1 MYPNTTYSF
10 KLIQKLST
18 DFMPLRVS
26 YLLSMDVCLLRGFR
40 DKESYKNII
49 SGFLCSNIDDNF
61 AQNPPLKQHSRKADR
76 SVTSSVWC
84 VDKAWATLSLGWQTP
99 QVQTVFFFS
108 KAHFGT
114 NRQGHFQRLG
124 TPCKKTHTVL
134 EALVLF
140 TLTAEKLCRFHSP
153 SGRP

>member
-26 YLLSMDVCLLRGFR
+26 YLLYMDVCLLRGFR

-76 SVTSSVWC
+76 SVTSSV
-84 VDKAWATLSLGWQTP
+84 
-99 QVQTVFFFS
+99 
-108 KAHFGT
+108 
-114 NRQGHFQRLG
+114 
-124 TPCKKTHTVL
+124 
-134 EALVLF
+134 
-140 TLTAEKLCRFHSP
+140 
-153 SGRP
+153 